1 MKNLVTLTD
10 EKLVAEFID
19 RARTAQKK
27 FEDFNQEQVDDVV
40 TGVAYAGYKN
50 AEALAKLA
58 VEETGLGKYDDKVA
72 KNRRKTLGTL
82 RDLKGARSMGVIH
95 VDEERGITE
104 FAKPV
109 GVVAAITPV
118 TNPGATVI
126 NNILI
131 TLKGRN
137 AVILAPHP
145 KGERTCAEAV
155 RLAHEEMA
163 KLGAP
168 LDLVQLFSLKAADK
182 RQSKLRAQQ
191 LMGEVDIVLVTGGA
205 ANVKAAYSS
214 GTPALGV
221 GRGNVPVIIDATADI
236 ADAANKVV
244 RSKTFDHATS
254 CSSEN
259 SLLIDERVYDEMMR
273 ALVDRGGLLLSSQQK
288 ALLQNAMWKDGLL
301 SRDVVAQSPQAIA
314 ELAGIDNDKAEE
326 AKFLLVEEEGI
337 GEDYPFSG
345 EKICPVLTLYKFT
358 HFMEAVERVNRIL
371 DYQGKGH
378 SCGIHSKTEEHII
391 QLAERTK
398 VCRVL
403 VNQAHCIGNGGDFAN
418 GLHFTLSMGAG
429 TWGGNST
436 CDNITYKHFL
446 NITRLARE
454 IPAAVPTEEEL
465 WGDYLKRYGG

>member
-1 MKNLVTLTD
+1 MITVTD
-10 EKLVAEFID
+10 EKMVAEFID
-19 RARTAQKK
+19 RARTAQRK

-50 AEALAKLA
+50 AAALAKLA

-82 RDLKGARSMGVIH
+82 RDLKGARSVGVIH
-95 VDEERGITE
+95 VDEERGITKL
-104 FAKPV
+104 AKPV

-118 TNPGATVI
+118 TNPAATVI

-145 KGERTCAEAV
+145 KGERTCTEVV
-155 RLAHEEMA
+155 RLAHREMA

-168 LDLVQLFSLKAADK
+168 ADLVQLFSLKAADK
-182 RQSKLRAQQ
+182 QQSKLRAQQ
-191 LMGEVDIVLVTGGA
+191 LMAEVDIVLVTAGP
-205 ANVKAAYSS
+205 ANVHAGYTS

-221 GRGNVPVIIDATADI
+221 GRGNVPVIIDRTADI
-236 ADAANKVV
+236 ADAADKVV
-244 RSKTFDHATS
+244 RSATFDHATS

-259 SLLIDERVYDEMMR
+259 SLLIDERVYGEMIG
-273 ALVDRGGLLLSSQQK
+273 ALTDRGGLLLSSPEKANLQK
-288 ALLQNAMWKDGLL
+288 VMWKNGLL
-301 SRDVVAQSPQAIA
+301 SRNVVAQSPQTIA
-314 ELAGIDNDKAEE
+314 ELAGIDNEKVPE

-345 EKICPVLTLYKFT
+345 EKICPVLTLYKYTDFT
-358 HFMEAVERVNRIL
+358 EAVEKVNRIL
-371 DYQGKGH
+371 DYQGLGH
-378 SCGIHSKTEEHII
+378 SCGIHSKTEAHII
-391 QLAERTK
+391 QLAENTK

-403 VNQAHCIGNGGDFAN
+403 VNQAHCLGNGGDFAN
-418 GLHFTLSMGAG
+418 GLDFTLSLGAG

-465 WGDYLKRYGG
+465 WGNYLKRYGG